1 MASALLLGGC
11 GAAGAENIEETSS
24 LAQEIESAAL
34 TEDENK
40 EEVAEVSEEV
50 SETEETAEAENSEA
64 TETGNG
70 ETYGPDGKE
79 ATDFISKHGYINAR
93 ETEADEL
100 NNTHW
105 VSFENYNI
113 ETYEYSDSETSEVF
127 ENITLKMGENGEG
140 VIYFGDDTPVNFT
153 YTLSEYPASAE
164 GKTETGEDFFMYFQT
179 FNFDGAD
186 MEIIDLEIGS
196 WVYYLWPVG

>member
-1 MASALLLGGC
+1 MKKRIVLTLMASALLLAGC
-11 GAAGAENIEETSS
+11 GAAGTGSTDDEFSS

-40 EEVAEVSEEV
+40 EEA
-50 SETEETAEAENSEA
+50 A
-64 TETGNG
+64 
-70 ETYGPDGKE
+70 E

-113 ETYEYSDSETSEVF
+113 ETYEYSDYETSDVF

-140 VIYFGDDTPVNFT
+140 VIYFGDDTSVNFT